1 MNEKVTVDKVTVK
14 DIISLAL
21 KGYSKDDIKELLE
34 LAQSKEVSTEEG
46 EQKTLPEDEAKAKPE
61 EEATPSEDEA
71 KEDAPNIDSLK
82 KEIDDLKAQLKE
94 AQADN
99 NSSDL
104 SGRTDNKTDDEILN
118 DLARSFM

>member
-1 MNEKVTVDKVTVK
+1 MNEKVTVK

-34 LAQSKEVSTEEG
+34 LAQSKEGSTEEG
-46 EQKTLPEDEAKAKPE
+46 EQKTPVEEQPKAKPE
-61 EEATPSEDEA
+61 EEVNPSEDEA
-71 KEDAPNIDSLK
+71 KEDAPNIDSLQ

-94 AQADN
+94 AQANN

-104 SGRTDNKTDDEILN
+104 SGRTDNKTDEEIIS